1 MNLSRV
7 LGCAILLLV
16 PGLLIGAWVPL
27 NLGTTADLYG
37 AWFTPDGQTGYVVG
51 QGRVQKTTD
60 GGATWD
66 SLTLQGSVGAVT
78 FPVNAD
84 TGFATSSG
92 GRVYR
97 TINAGASWQLETTG
111 VTIDLRGVCFP
122 HNNLIGYVVG
132 GETSGLIMRTTDAGR
147 HWASQTVNDTGPIQ
161 GILFPEDTLTGYA
174 TGWSGVIHKTTD
186 GGTTWQDQVSPPA
199 SYLSGVVFPVNAETG
214 FVVGNA
220 GTVLKTTN
228 GGTDW
233 VRLSTGTSQYLTSA
247 SFPTDADTGYVAGA
261 GGTILK
267 TTDGGSTWKGES
279 SGVMTFLNQVHFPA
293 NCQVGYAVGRNGVML
308 KTTDGGA
315 WIAEPGTEVAPGARP
330 ARASSR
336 PNPFT
341 ARTLI
346 LYESPAGRPVTAE
359 ICDVSGAVVG
369 HLALP
374 GRAGEGV
381 TWDGRDH
388 LGRSLPGGIYLLKAA
403 SGNSVLL
410 RVVKIP

>member
-1 MNLSRV
+1 
-7 LGCAILLLV
+7 
-16 PGLLIGAWVPL
+16 
-27 NLGTTADLYG
+27 
-37 AWFTPDGQTGYVVG
+37 
-51 QGRVQKTTD
+51 
-60 GGATWD
+60 
-66 SLTLQGSVGAVT
+66 
-78 FPVNAD
+78 
-84 TGFATSSG
+84 
-92 GRVYR
+92 
-97 TINAGASWQLETTG
+97 
-111 VTIDLRGVCFP
+111 
-122 HNNLIGYVVG
+122 LIGYVVG